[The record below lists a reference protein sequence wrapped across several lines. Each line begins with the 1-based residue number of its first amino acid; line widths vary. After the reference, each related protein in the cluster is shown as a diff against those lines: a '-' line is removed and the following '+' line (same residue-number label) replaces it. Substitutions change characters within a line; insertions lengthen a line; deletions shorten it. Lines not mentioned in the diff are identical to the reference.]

1 MTASVPATTE
11 TDLKKIN
18 ISIQQLAAGRSNAV
32 GTVTLTTN
40 SATTVVTTAPGT
52 CAAPNLTEKITGSV
66 PILIPTTANAA
77 TEFGAGTW
85 YISSVGTDT
94 FTITH
99 VNSATASRTFLYVL
113 VG

>member
-1 MTASVPATTE
+1 MTVLLPSINE
-11 TDLKKIN
+11 TDQKKIN
-18 ISIQQLAAGRSNAV
+18 LSIQQLGAGRSNAV
-32 GTVTLTTN
+32 GTVTLATGA
-40 SATTVVTTAPGT
+40 ATTVVATATGI
-52 CAAPNLTEKITGSV
+52 CAPGSV

-85 YISSVGTDT
+85 YISSVGLNT

-99 VNSATASRTFLYVL
+99 TNSATAGRTFLYAV

>member
-1 MTASVPATTE
+1 MVAYVPEINE

-18 ISIQQLAAGRSNAV
+18 LSLQQLGAGRSNAV
-32 GTVTLTTN
+32 GTVTLTLN
-40 SATTVVTTAPGT
+40 SATTVVTTRTGT
-52 CAAPNLTEKITGSV
+52 CAPGSV

-85 YISSVGTDT
+85 YISSVGVDT

-99 VNSATASRTFLYVL
+99 VNSATATRTFLYVI

>member
-1 MTASVPATTE
+1 MTAYVPGIDE
-11 TDLKKIN
+11 TDPKKIN
-18 ISIQQLAAGRSNAV
+18 LAIQQLAAGRSNAV
-32 GTVTLTTN
+32 GSVTLTQN
-40 SATTVVTTAPGT
+40 SATTVVVTRTGT
-52 CAAPNLTEKITGSV
+52 CFSSSV

-85 YISSVGTDT
+85 YISAVGVDT

-99 VNSATASRTFLYVL
+99 VNSATASRTFLYVI

>member
-1 MTASVPATTE
+1 MTAYVPGRE
-11 TDLKKIN
+11 EKDLSKYAL
-18 ISIQQLAAGRSNAV
+18 SLQQLASGRSNAI
-32 GTVTLTTN
+32 GSVTLATG
-40 SATTVVTTAPGT
+40 SATTVVTTLTGICAP
-52 CAAPNLTEKITGSV
+52 GSV

-85 YISSVGTDT
+85 YISSVGLNT

-99 VNSATASRTFLYVL
+99 VNSATTTRTFLYVI

>member
-1 MTASVPATTE
+1 MTAFVPPPTE
-11 TDLKKIN
+11 TDLKKI
-18 ISIQQLAAGRSNAV
+18 ILAIQQLAAGRSNAV
-32 GTVTLTTN
+32 GTVTLTQN
-40 SATTVVTTAPGT
+40 AATTVVTTRTGT
-52 CAAPNLTEKITGSV
+52 CAPGSV

-85 YISSVGTDT
+85 YISSVGLDT

>member
-1 MTASVPATTE
+1 MTAFVPEINE
-11 TDLKKIN
+11 TDQKKIN
-18 ISIQQLAAGRSNAV
+18 LAIQQLAAGRSNTV
-32 GTVTLTTN
+32 GTVTLTQN
-40 SATTVVTTAPGT
+40 QATTTVTTRPGT
-52 CAAPNLTEKITGSV
+52 CFTSSV

-85 YISSVGTDT
+85 YISAVGVDT

-99 VNSATASRTFLYVL
+99 VNSATASRTFLYVI

>member
-1 MTASVPATTE
+1 MTAYVPE
-11 TDLKKIN
+11 INEKDLKKVVL
-18 ISIQQLAAGRSNAV
+18 SIQQLAAGRSNAV
-32 GTVTLTTN
+32 GTVTLTEN
-40 SATTVVTTAPGT
+40 SATTVVTTRTGT
-52 CAAPNLTEKITGSV
+52 CAPGSV

-85 YISSVGTDT
+85 YISSVGVDT